1 MRLTFFSTQLA
12 LLRGR
17 STSAAPPRREKTTA
31 QRICV
36 GASCL
41 LYWLLCG
48 ALCDVSRPTAA
59 LYFLVGLASTNAD
72 TGLLVVCPPFHGERL
87 VDRWLATAGTVR
99 VLVAVG
105 QIGLAGPAHHLNFLF
120 MLCLV
125 VLAFRL
131 LHLSRGVPRAPDQT
145 WRWVRLH
152 ATWHLISVLGG
163 AHALRSEAA
172 LLLPEGNVGE
182 GGDPAGMAAAAA
194 AAGAALRAFRGA
206 TTSPAGLVALG
217 CVGAYLIYAW
227 NRRAIFAAIW
237 KRVSGDV
244 DTGLRVQ
251 KRALFGMGGSTE
263 GAATK
268 GGGVEGVVLEIGAGV
283 GANFVYYDRD
293 RVTALVANEPN
304 AGMHQTLRRAAAE
317 AGWVCDDDDDNGDND
332 DNGAPHDASHEGG
345 GGAKGG
351 GRNAAPTGFSIDTGS
366 AHSLAFPDDTFDVCV
381 CTLVLCSVPDPAAVL
396 DEVLRVLRP
405 GGRFLFLEHIAAP
418 RGTALRAKQDR
429 YSPLWMCLPLD
440 GCRINAETDR
450 LMQGLGGGRGGGGV
464 GARVGDTR
472 DTRDEGEER
481 DDEGERRNS
490 GVGVGV
496 GDTDRGGGAA
506 DGGWESVETEDL
518 HFFNDDSGPDI
529 AAPTVM
535 GCAKKQMRG
544 GGGAGGGGSR
554 KRAVGAARDAAD
566 AEDAAGEGGT
576 AERRRSPRLRG
587 RPRVVGNDCTGA
599 GDG

>member
-1 MRLTFFSTQLA
+1 MRAQSTASCVLWCSRVLSLLLLVDILNGPASSEFSRCTKKLKKPRRVAPSFQPTDRVAPATGRTYNSYSRCSEYLGFADRSDIALGTNDSGEWTWTRRVHSTGKDTTDTATGTSEGEQTKGRMRLTFFSTQLA

-72 TGLLVVCPPFHGERL
+72 TGLLVVCPPIHGERL

-105 QIGLAGPAHHLNFLF
+105 QIGLAGRAHRLNFLF

-227 NRRAIFAAIW
+227 NRRAIFAAI
-237 KRVSGDV
+237 
-244 DTGLRVQ
+244 
-251 KRALFGMGGSTE
+251 RASCSAMSPAMAEL
-263 GAATK
+263 
-268 GGGVEGVVLEIGAGV
+268 
-283 GANFVYYDRD
+283 
-293 RVTALVANEPN
+293 
-304 AGMHQTLRRAAAE
+304 QT
-317 AGWVCDDDDDNGDND
+317 
-332 DNGAPHDASHEGG
+332 
-345 GGAKGG
+345 
-351 GRNAAPTGFSIDTGS
+351 
-366 AHSLAFPDDTFDVCV
+366 
-381 CTLVLCSVPDPAAVL
+381 
-396 DEVLRVLRP
+396 
-405 GGRFLFLEHIAAP
+405 
-418 RGTALRAKQDR
+418 
-429 YSPLWMCLPLD
+429 
-440 GCRINAETDR
+440 AET
-450 LMQGLGGGRGGGGV
+450 
-464 GARVGDTR
+464 T
-472 DTRDEGEER
+472 
-481 DDEGERRNS
+481 
-490 GVGVGV
+490 
-496 GDTDRGGGAA
+496 
-506 DGGWESVETEDL
+506 
-518 HFFNDDSGPDI
+518 
-529 AAPTVM
+529 
-535 GCAKKQMRG
+535 CAKKCAQ
-544 GGGAGGGGSR
+544 S
-554 KRAVGAARDAAD
+554 
-566 AEDAAGEGGT
+566 
-576 AERRRSPRLRG
+576 ERYWREM
-587 RPRVVGNDCTGA
+587 
-599 GDG
+599 